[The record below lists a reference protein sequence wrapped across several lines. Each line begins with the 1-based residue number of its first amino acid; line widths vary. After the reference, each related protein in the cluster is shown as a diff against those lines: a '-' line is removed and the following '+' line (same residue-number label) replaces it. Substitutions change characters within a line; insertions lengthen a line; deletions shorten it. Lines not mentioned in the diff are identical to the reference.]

1 MKTGLKWSGDGN
13 MQSGRV
19 CATDPSHSV
28 KMLPPHIRIIMFY
41 LKWERGIGLATCDGM
56 SHVSSHHGGRRWHGR
71 GDGRD
76 KGWGPRLAPPG
87 CPGCKE
93 KHGQC
98 RLPGEISPHGGAG
111 GSTAP
116 EMGWLWGLTG
126 SAFAGLGLGVSW
138 EFFLDMDVVSL
149 GKSQPTLPFEKK
161 LVRAAVFSLLKPH
174 GHGYGFFESGL
185 KEKEKKA

>member
-1 MKTGLKWSGDGN
+1 
-13 MQSGRV
+13 
-19 CATDPSHSV
+19 
-28 KMLPPHIRIIMFY
+28 MFSETT
-41 LKWERGIGLATCDGM
+41 LGCKAQTCLEWERGIGLATCDGM
-56 SHVSSHHGGRRWHGR
+56 SHVSSHHGGRRWHGH

-76 KGWGPRLAPPG
+76 KGWGPRLATPG

-174 GHGYGFFESGL
+174 GHGYGFFGSGL